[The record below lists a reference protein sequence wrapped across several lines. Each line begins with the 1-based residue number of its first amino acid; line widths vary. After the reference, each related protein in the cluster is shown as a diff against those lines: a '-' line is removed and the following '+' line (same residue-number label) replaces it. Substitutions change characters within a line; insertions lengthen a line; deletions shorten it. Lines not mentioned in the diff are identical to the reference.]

1 MATIAKRAGKVAKSL
16 AADGFERFLA
26 IGAGILLVCVIV
38 ALVKGYAY
46 WGRIP
51 LNLWGHL
58 GTMLIALALT
68 PVMLLRRRGDRP
80 HRLLGRI
87 WVGAMIATA
96 LISFTIRHSADGSF
110 SFIHILSAWTLI
122 QVPLIWW
129 TARNHRVDR
138 HRLAVRGMVFGALLI
153 AGFFT
158 FPFNRMLG
166 QFLFN

>member
-1 MATIAKRAGKVAKSL
+1 MATIAKRAGRASKSL
-16 AADGFERFLA
+16 VPDGFERFLA
-26 IGAGILLVCVIV
+26 IGAGILFICVIV
-38 ALVKGYAY
+38 ALAKGYAY

-58 GTMLIALALT
+58 GTMIVALALT
-68 PVMLLRRRGDRP
+68 PLMLLRRRGDRP
-80 HRLLGRI
+80 HRLLGRV
-87 WVGAMIATA
+87 WVAAMILTA
-96 LISFTIRHSADGSF
+96 LISFTIRDAADGSF
-110 SFIHILSAWTLI
+110 SFIHILSVWTLI

-138 HRLAVRGMVFGALLI
+138 HRMAVRGMVFGALLI

-166 QFLFN
+166 QFLFS

>member
-1 MATIAKRAGKVAKSL
+1 MATIATSKARAGKSR
-16 AADGFERFLA
+16 AADGFEKLLA
-26 IGAGILLVCVIV
+26 IGAMVLLVCVVV
-38 ALVKGYAY
+38 ALIKGQAY
-46 WGRIP
+46 WGRIS

-58 GTMLIALALT
+58 GTMIVALALT

-80 HRLLGRI
+80 HRLLGTI
-87 WVGAMIATA
+87 WVSAMMLTA
-96 LISFTIRHSADGSF
+96 LISLTVRDVNDGGF

-129 TARNHRVDR
+129 TARTHRVDQ
-138 HRLAVRGMVFGALLI
+138 HRSSVRGMVFGALLI

-166 QFLFN
+166 QFLFS

>member
-1 MATIAKRAGKVAKSL
+1 MATIAKQAGQAFKSRAP
-16 AADGFERFLA
+16 DGFERFLA

-38 ALVKGYAY
+38 ALLKGYAY

-58 GTMLIALALT
+58 GTMMIALALT
-68 PVMLLRRRGDRP
+68 PVMLLRRRGDHP
-80 HRLLGRI
+80 HRLLGRV
-87 WVGAMIATA
+87 WVAAMILTA
-96 LISFTIRHSADGSF
+96 LISFTIREAADGGF
-110 SFIHILSAWTLI
+110 SFIHILSVWTLI

-129 TARNHRVDR
+129 TARNHRVDG
-138 HRLAVRGMVFGALLI
+138 HRNAVRGMVFGALLI

-166 QFLFN
+166 QFLFS